1 MRLTVFGAS
10 GGTGAEVVRQAL
22 EAGHQV
28 TAVAADPAPLS
39 GLPDR
44 PGKLAVETADVTDPE
59 AITAAL
65 EGADAAVSAIGC
77 RLGGAVPG
85 GAVPGGPAT
94 IRAEGIRA
102 ILTAMDKTWVRR
114 LVAVSSG
121 SLFLESGEPLLSR
134 HVTKPLRQALLW
146 PGRLDTRRME
156 NFIAESAADWTIMRP
171 AALRDR
177 PRGRRYRTA
186 LDRAVPTRF
195 GGARIGRAD
204 LADAILKTLRDP
216 ATIGR
221 RVSVAY

>member
-1 MRLTVFGAS
+1 MRITVFGAS
-10 GGTGAEVVRQAL
+10 GGTGTEIVRQAL

-28 TAVAADPAPLS
+28 TAVAADPAPLKD
-39 GLPDR
+39 LIAPAKDQ
-44 PGKLAVETADVTDPE
+44 LAVDTADVTDPE
-59 AITAAL
+59 AITTAL

-77 RLGGAVPG
+77 LLGGPVTN
-85 GAVPGGPAT
+85 GPVT

-121 SLFLESGEPLLSR
+121 GLFIEAGEPLLVR
-134 HVTKPLRQALLW
+134 HVTRPLRQALLW
-146 PGRLDTRRME
+146 PGRVDTGRME
-156 NFIAESAADWTIMRP
+156 ELIAESPADWTIMRP
-171 AALRDR
+171 ARLLNR
-177 PRGRRYRTA
+177 PRSRRYRMT

-216 ATIGR
+216 ATIGH
-221 RVSVAY
+221 RVSVGY